1 MSKIKQFFRQSGLT
15 KAQLL
20 AGVLCYF
27 FCFALFLGI
36 VVIWNPLSLSS
47 TPTEDSQAA
56 DGPTNTSGS
65 WITEGR
71 YSIEWF
77 NNPDTETYGDGSESN
92 PYIIDSAED
101 LAGLS
106 WLVYTKGEA
115 DNPLVSGTDYS
126 GNYIFQ
132 GKYFKQTVDIDLSEY
147 YWQPI
152 GIYNTRDGTTRQ
164 NYFSGSY
171 DGGNHTVSGI
181 FTPAETTY
189 AHSNQGLFGRVYSS
203 SSSNPVTIQNLGVI
217 DSLIQGDSNLGGVVG
232 HCNEGSIIS
241 NCYNTGSVSGSSY
254 VGGVVGYASASSSGS
269 TTITN
274 CYNTGSV
281 SGSGD
286 RVGGVVGS
294 ASSATITNCYNT
306 GSVESTDSS
315 VGGVV
320 GYAYSNTTITNC
332 YNTGEVIGYSTNVG
346 GVVGYAYAFSGTTTI
361 TNCYNTGSVNGFDYY
376 VGGVV
381 GSASDAT
388 ITNCYNTGSVS
399 GSSNVGGVMG
409 YAFSEATITNCYNTG
424 SVSGSS
430 NVGGVVAMAA
440 SNATLTNNFYGANCD
455 SSVGGIS
462 GADKPGQAERD
473 PNLTP
478 DTPKTLSWYTNSSNW
493 NSSHPWDFEN
503 VWNLDAGRNDG
514 YPSFKI
520 DWWTNEGNYS
530 IEWFNNLDT
539 ETYGD
544 GSETNPY
551 IIDSAED
558 LAGLSWLVYTRG
570 QEDNPLVEG
579 TDYSINGSSTFC
591 VFDNKHFIQSENID
605 LSAHVWQPIGI
616 YYDRSGTQTEHYFSG
631 NYDGGGHTVSGI
643 NTPAGDTDAYS
654 YQGLFGRIAGQSSSN
669 LATIQNLGV
678 INSFIQ
684 GNDHVGGVLGGATD
698 ATITNCYNTSTVSGS
713 GSEVGGVVGYMLG
726 DSIIS
731 NCYNTGTIAGSVHS
745 IGGVAGYSYGTISNC
760 YNTGA
765 VTSSGYYVGGIV
777 GCASN
782 ANISKC
788 YNTGSISGGDRVGG
802 ITGDYFDG
810 NCTNMRAV
818 FNRGDVTGAEYVGGI
833 SGSGGGKILQAYNTG
848 TVSGTDYVGG
858 ISYENASSSD
868 GVEIVA
874 AFNIGQVVSSGT
886 NVDPTAGKHGS
897 SCLLYYGGPLVQQNA
912 GANGT
917 YIADL
922 DTQAKTLT
930 FLRDTLGFDFGTK
943 WQMDTENVNDGY
955 PIFRFDSDTW
965 IGTGNYST
973 TLLGSGTEQDPYQ
986 IWSAADLAGLAY
998 AVQSGELNGETLTP
1012 VVDEAMGISV
1022 YLSGVYFEQKADI
1035 DLSAHYWEPIGSMAG
1050 MFNGDPNQMAGFGG
1064 IFDGGNFKISGL
1076 YTLKTP
1082 DLDVGEGVTI
1092 GLFGMVAGE
1101 QTASEKTA
1109 QIKNVHLTDAD
1120 LSVYMYGGAIAGVAL
1135 NARIENCSAA
1145 GKYSAII
1152 NGSGATNGGMVG
1164 MAMMSEID
1172 NCINFCEQTVLMNS
1186 ASYYGGIVGMSQMST
1201 ITNCKNFGDSITVAG
1216 GYVGGIVGQSPS
1228 QDTIL
1233 NCENYAD
1240 FVQIE
1245 AFSSI
1250 STLGFAG
1257 IVPNVSGATISGC
1270 LNYGTIALQST
1281 IVPSSG
1287 AILAGIVGTAES
1299 NTIISNC
1306 ANFGLIDGGSSE
1318 MAAPAG
1324 IVGSLTASQI
1334 TNSSNFGPVN
1344 GMMSAGVALTISGNC
1359 SITGCNNYG
1368 TITGDMLSSGLV
1380 GAAMADDVN
1389 ITISD
1394 CGSFGR
1400 LNGAMYFAG
1409 ILGLYDNRIIVDVV
1423 VTNCAVDITVS
1434 ATSSYAMVGGIFGII
1449 SQTSGGV
1456 DHVVLSADKCSVNVN
1471 IFSDQA
1477 LTQLNGRVFDAETR
1491 FGHPGD
1497 VYTLT
1502 YTNCYGTVSVNG
1514 AIEARALT
1522 EDTSAMEDNFVY
1534 LAGLNDGRPLPIKTD
1549 GSYFFHQH
1557 TFGTTT
1563 GILDQINEVFYPN
1576 LAAQPITFETTYWDF
1591 SESEAPPFE
1600 QIVSQNLTLGLS
1612 AGKTYNIEMTIDGTS
1627 VSTTATASWQ
1637 DSASAP
1643 SSAISFGDGLNLT
1656 ANGVS
1661 YFFMIVENATLN
1673 NAGAFIYTPGQT
1685 ILFAYG
1691 GTNNTVE
1698 GATITPSVPVVITAI
1713 REVA

>member
-56 DGPTNTSGS
+56 DGPTNTSGW
-65 WITEGR
+65 WITDDR

-106 WLVYTKGEA
+106 WLVYTKGQEG
-115 DNPLVSGTDYS
+115 NPLVSGTDYS
-126 GNYIFQ
+126 GNFIFQ
-132 GKYFKQTVDIDLSEY
+132 GKFFKQTANIDLSAY

-152 GIYNTRDGTTRQ
+152 GISYTREGTRKYNL
-164 NYFSGSY
+164 FSGSY
-171 DGGNHTVSGI
+171 DGGNHTVSGV
-181 FTPAETTY
+181 FTPDGSGDAY
-189 AHSNQGLFGRVYSS
+189 SYQGLFGCVNSSRSS
-203 SSSNPVTIQNLGVI
+203 SYSITIQNVGI
-217 DSLIQGDSNLGGVVG
+217 TNSFIQGNEYIGGVVG
-232 HCNEGSIIS
+232 DA
-241 NCYNTGSVSGSSY
+241 Y
-254 VGGVVGYASASSSGS
+254 
-269 TTITN
+269 
-274 CYNTGSV
+274 
-281 SGSGD
+281 
-286 RVGGVVGS
+286 
-294 ASSATITNCYNT
+294 
-306 GSVESTDSS
+306 TDS
-315 VGGVV
+315 G
-320 GYAYSNTTITNC
+320 AI
-332 YNTGEVIGYSTNVG
+332 
-346 GVVGYAYAFSGTTTI
+346 TI
-361 TNCYNTGSVNGFDYY
+361 TNCYNTGSVNCYSN

-381 GSASDAT
+381 GYANGTITNCYNTGDVTGSGSYAGGLVGYFNGSISNCYNTGVVIGGSSVGGLLGTTFSGT
-388 ITNCYNTGSVS
+388 ITNCYNTGSVT
-399 GSSNVGGVMG
+399 SSSDRVGGLIGNLGGVSSSSIYMYSCFNIG
-409 YAFSEATITNCYNTG
+409 NVSSSYASTIIAHCIGGLIGKVSSGTVRISNNYNFGSITYSDPSATT
-424 SVSGSS
+424 
-430 NVGGVVAMAA
+430 VGGIIGQISSTGDPVI
-440 SNATLTNNFYGANCD
+440 SNNFYGANCD
-455 SSVGGIS
+455 STLGGINGTDTTRAQYS
-462 GADKPGQAERD
+462 SA
-473 PNLTP
+473 LTV
-478 DTPKTLSWYTNSSNW
+478 DTPKDISWYTTSSNW
-493 NSSHPWDFEN
+493 HTSYPWNFDEN
-503 VWNLDAGRNDG
+503 WQIYPDYNDG
-514 YPSFKI
+514 YPMLYYQEGPI

-530 IEWFNNLDT
+530 IEWFTNAQSVEIDGTSYQPGT
-539 ETYGD
+539 EQ
-544 GSETNPY
+544 NPY
-551 IIDSAED
+551 TIASAED

-570 QEDNPLVEG
+570 QEGNPLVEG
-579 TDYSINGSSTFC
+579 TDYTIKDTSTFY

-616 YYDRSGTQTEHYFSG
+616 YYDRSGTQTQHYFSG
-631 NYDGGGHTVSGI
+631 NYDGGGYTVSGI
-643 NTPAGDTDAYS
+643 NTPAGDTFAYS
-654 YQGLFGRIAGQSSSN
+654 YQGLFGYVYSSSSSYPV
-669 LATIQNLGV
+669 TIQNIG
-678 INSFIQ
+678 ITNSFIQ
-684 GNDHVGGVLGGATD
+684 GYQNVGGVVGYAHST
-698 ATITNCYNTSTVSGS
+698 TITNCYNAGSVSGS
-713 GSEVGGVVGYMLG
+713 GDYVGGVVGYTYGYSSG
-726 DSIIS
+726 DTTPIS
-731 NCYNTGTIAGSVHS
+731 NCYNTGNVTSTATSSSNV
-745 IGGVAGYSYGTISNC
+745 GGVAG
-760 YNTGA
+760 A
-765 VTSSGYYVGGIV
+765 
-777 GCASN
+777 ASN
-782 ANISKC
+782 TNISKC

-802 ITGDYFDG
+802 ITGHYFDG
-810 NCTNMRAV
+810 GCTNMRAV

-858 ISYENASSSD
+858 ISYEDASSSG

-886 NVDPTAGKHGS
+886 NVDPTASKHGS

-912 GANGT
+912 EANGT
-917 YIADL
+917 YVADL

-930 FLRDTLGFDFGTK
+930 FLRDTLGFDFGSM
-943 WQMDTENVNDGY
+943 WQLDAENVNDGY
-955 PIFRFDSDTW
+955 PIFGLDSGTW

-973 TLLGSGTEQDPYQ
+973 TLLGSGKPQDPYQ
-986 IWSAADLAGLAY
+986 IWNAEDLAAIAY
-998 AVQSGELNGETLTP
+998 ALQSGEFNGETLTP
-1012 VVDEAMGISV
+1012 VVDASMNGANIYFSD
-1022 YLSGVYFEQKADI
+1022 LYFEQKADI

-1050 MFNGDPNQMAGFGG
+1050 TFNGDPNQMAGFGG

-1120 LSVYMYGGAIAGVAL
+1120 FSVQMFGGAIAGVAL

-1152 NGSGATNGGMVG
+1152 NGSGAANGGMVG

-1172 NCINFCEQTVLMNS
+1172 NCINYCEQTVLFNS
-1186 ASYYGGIVGMSQMST
+1186 SSYYGGIVGMSQTST

-1216 GYVGGIVGQSPS
+1216 GYVGGILGQSQP
-1228 QDTIL
+1228 QDTIS

-1240 FVQIE
+1240 FIQIE
-1245 AFSSI
+1245 AFDSLG
-1250 STLGFAG
+1250 TLVFAG
-1257 IVPNVSGATISGC
+1257 IVPNVSEATISGC

-1287 AILAGIVGTAES
+1287 ATLAGIVGTAES
-1299 NTIISNC
+1299 NTTISNC

-1344 GMMSAGVALTISGNC
+1344 GMMSAGVAMGVSGGC

-1380 GAAMADDVN
+1380 GAAMTDVN

-1400 LNGAMYFAG
+1400 LNGSMFIAG

-1434 ATSSYAMVGGIFGII
+1434 ATSSNIMVGGIFGVI

-1477 LTQLNGRVFDAETR
+1477 LAQLNGRVFDAETR
-1491 FGHPGD
+1491 FGDPDD

-1522 EDTSAMEDNFVY
+1522 DDTSAMEGNFVY
-1534 LAGLNDGRPLPIKTD
+1534 LTGLNDGRPVPIKTD

-1557 TFGTTT
+1557 TFGITT

-1627 VSTTATASWQ
+1627 VSTTTTASWQ
-1637 DSASAP
+1637 DSAAAP

-1656 ANGVS
+1656 VNGVS

-1673 NAGAFIYTPGQT
+1673 DAGAFIYTPGQT

-1691 GTNNTVE
+1691 YTNNTVE